1 MTKKYEK
8 ISYDE
13 LYPGKNFRCRIEE
26 WYHAPGANAAFFPHC
41 VLDTVRTGRTS
52 VRHIHYPYLSI
63 EMVLSGELT
72 YFREQEKVRI
82 GPGEVFLCLP
92 GGTSGFYSTDSDRY
106 EKLTLLIRGSA
117 PDLLLNALH
126 LNDVM
131 KISPLE
137 PAAFER
143 RFREIQQL
151 LHDRKPGMEQRISEL
166 GMGMLLML
174 SREVLAGEQRY
185 PDALRRAL
193 DYLHGVY
200 TRCSVSLTELA
211 QHTGVSPATLGRLFA
226 RYCGKT
232 PMAYVTMMRMEL
244 AKNLLRTSAQSIK
257 EIAVR
262 TGYENPLYF
271 SSAFRHYTGLSPK
284 VFRCNYRIE

>member
-1 MTKKYEK
+1 MGKYEK

-13 LYPGKNFRCRIEE
+13 LDPGKNFRCRIEE
-26 WYHAPGANAAFFPHC
+26 WYYAPGANAAFFPHS
-41 VLDTVRTGRTS
+41 VLDTVRIGRTS
-52 VRHIHYPYLSI
+52 VRHIHYPYLAI
-63 EMVLSGELT
+63 EMILNGELT
-72 YFREQEKVRI
+72 YFRGHDEVRV

-92 GGTSGFYSTDSDRY
+92 GGISGFYTTDTDHY
-106 EKLTLLIRGSA
+106 EKLTLLICGSA

-126 LNDVM
+126 LNEVM
-131 KISPLE
+131 KISPLN

-151 LHDRKPGMEQRISEL
+151 LHDRKPGTEQQISEL

-174 SREVLAGEQRY
+174 SREVLAGEQQY

-193 DYLHGVY
+193 NYLHGVY

-226 RYCGKT
+226 QHCGKT
-232 PMAYVTMMRMEL
+232 PMAYVTEMRMEL
-244 AKNLLRTSAQSIK
+244 AKNFLRTSVLSIK
-257 EIAVR
+257 EIAAR

-271 SSAFRHYTGLSPK
+271 SSAFRRYTGLSPK
-284 VFRCNYRIE
+284 AFRRNYLTE